1 LYAARLPRFEKI
13 FFMWLLFGLR
23 HSLPS
28 PSEESSPKYE
38 NLLIIFT
45 TFILIKI
52 SNLTKQLQM
61 NASIEISM
69 YPLTNQYGTPILQF
83 INRLKTYK
91 DLTVISNSMSTQ
103 IFGPYDTLMEAIQK
117 EMKTSFE
124 LQQNVV
130 MVLKI
135 ANLDL
140 RP

>member
-1 LYAARLPRFEKI
+1 
-13 FFMWLLFGLR
+13 MWLLFGLR